1 MYDYEIAPTLK
12 EILIKLSKKDRN
24 LWEQTMD
31 KIEEIINSSDAE
43 HYKNLRYSMKNYKR
57 VHIGHFVLIFEFD
70 KTNNKLIFANLEH
83 HDDVYK

>member
-1 MYDYEIAPTLK
+1 MYTYEITPTLK

-57 VHIGHFVLIFEFD
+57 VHVGHFVLIFEFD

-83 HDDVYK
+83 HDEVYR